1 MYNMLTSY
9 DDLILLKWLNVRMVI
24 GTYMLLVI
32 HDMPSDCAK
41 WTIDTIK
48 IFQVNIL
55 PHGRFKWSSVIK
67 SIWNE
72 LSSIDQKDGLNEKD
86 AMNL

>member
-1 MYNMLTSY
+1 M
-9 DDLILLKWLNVRMVI
+9 
-24 GTYMLLVI
+24 
-32 HDMPSDCAK
+32 
-41 WTIDTIK
+41 IDTIK

-86 AMNL
+86 VMSL

>member
-1 MYNMLTSY
+1 
-9 DDLILLKWLNVRMVI
+9 
-24 GTYMLLVI
+24 MLLVI
-32 HDMPSDCAK
+32 HDMHSDCVK
-41 WTIDTIK
+41 WMIDTIK

-67 SIWNE
+67 SIRNE

-86 AMNL
+86 AMNLLKIDLLLLDKLWALNQI

>member
-1 MYNMLTSY
+1 
-9 DDLILLKWLNVRMVI
+9 
-24 GTYMLLVI
+24 MLLVI
-32 HDMPSDCAK
+32 HDMPSDCVK
-41 WTIDTIK
+41 WMIDTIK

>member
-1 MYNMLTSY
+1 MFSMLINCE
-9 DDLILLKWLNVRMVI
+9 DLILLKWLNVRMVI
-24 GTYMLLVI
+24 GILMPFEI

-41 WTIDTIK
+41 WMIDTIK

-86 AMNL
+86 VMSL

>member
-1 MYNMLTSY
+1 MFSMLINCEG
-9 DDLILLKWLNVRMVI
+9 LILLKWLNVKMGT

-41 WTIDTIK
+41 WMIDTIK

-86 AMNL
+86 AMSL